1 MALAG
6 WLTVAQIGG
15 TMLSEAKL
23 TLDPMLRLRADV
35 VSTFGEMQQRLTAE
49 PCSPAYHEQ
58 LRAIA
63 FLPDAEIARLNLEY
77 LGHEGPTDVIS
88 FQLPDPGDRI
98 VGDIYIGAEQA
109 ERQAAELGAG
119 HGEELLRLAIH
130 GTLHILGYEHP
141 EDDGREES
149 VMYHRQEELLAA
161 LLRDPDLTR

>member
-1 MALAG
+1 MTGIDVQAADGVELPLAVEMVERAVRAV
-6 WLTVAQIGG
+6 LVAEGVKDVE
-15 TMLSEAKL
+15 LS
-23 TLDPMLRLRADV
+23 
-35 VSTFGEMQQRLTAE
+35 
-49 PCSPAYHEQ
+49 
-58 LRAIA
+58 IA